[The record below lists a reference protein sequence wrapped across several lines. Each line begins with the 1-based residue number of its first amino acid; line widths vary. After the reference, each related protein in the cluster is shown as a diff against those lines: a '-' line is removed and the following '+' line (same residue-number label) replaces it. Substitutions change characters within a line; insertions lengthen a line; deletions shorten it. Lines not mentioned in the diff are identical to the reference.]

1 MKKFY
6 LILMGVAVLSFAT
19 LSCSKEAVDPSQ
31 QEQNQKEETA
41 KENPTSE
48 GSSDETPVPE
58 GMIRLTFGVSQEG
71 DAPAADGEDTKTSWD
86 GTTHTHD
93 WSENDQIRIFW
104 GTGAEEFVDATV
116 KNNQVEA
123 TVGKADK
130 YYAVYPITG
139 AFAFREGGTID
150 FGIPILQSGSF
161 EDANMMAA
169 TTSEAA
175 ATFNF
180 KNLTHIF
187 KFHLTDDSPYD
198 RFQICTNNGST
209 VVNTYGVSFDSEGN
223 VTIGTRTEEISGF
236 ANSKYVRL
244 HEGMTPGGDYYFAVV
259 PGAKYSLG
267 FGLQARIRGE
277 KGDYSVAA
285 LSKGKIDTSNPCEI
299 TNLGD
304 LDPYVH
310 SDWFITADGTGNGTS
325 WDDPGGPSLLRS
337 LLVMPSTFTPDQAK
351 KNHTI
356 RLNNAKIHL
365 KEGTYNFQTI
375 LADTGQKQFQDGA
388 FHVEVDNVTVIDG
401 GYPSSATD
409 KDLSGYDPEHY
420 PSVIISNQAAAND
433 RAFYFNGARL
443 YDWTF
448 KGLSFQNNPSGS
460 NFNTPGGAMAI
471 NGTTYGNIKFEDC
484 SFSLKTTNT
493 SGGGAFSFRGSAEV
507 NAEFKNCTF
516 SGCSATAGFGGGIW
530 INTVKHNL
538 TFDGCTMSGNTGSKG
553 GGFLY
558 NQNSGTVIIKNS
570 TIENNSATSSTGLG
584 GAIYASGSGT
594 IDLYNTSLSGNGTD
608 TQAQNGGIIWMGGTI
623 KLSIHSGSRVSN
635 NKASSSGGAV
645 LVAETASFKAD
656 TVLFSG
662 NNAADGG
669 AVYNS
674 GTVTLTNCT
683 LSANDCATNGGAIYN
698 EGSLTLNGTTLTGK
712 GKSTNLTTLLGGG
725 IYNKSGATATIEN
738 NSVIEGCALTGD
750 SHHGAA
756 IWNGGTLII
765 DCSTLRNNVNTQRGG
780 GIYCVGTAADATIT
794 NTLFDDNDAENG
806 GAIAADDGAG
816 IFINKCK
823 FINSDA
829 KNGAAIRTATNSGT
843 DVNKILIFN
852 SLFSNNKSTKGTN
865 TQSGGIIQGAGYC
878 SIVLANSTVC
888 NNTTNVQN
896 SAITTSKYNDVD
908 HAKLYVVSCTASE
921 NSNGQDFTRTSNTI
935 EIFNSIMMGSNNT
948 DHNNVLRNYSI
959 SNNILYSTTNTK
971 AQEGITFAL
980 GSFNNG
986 VYPLNSDYSTIYTQ
1000 GMSADDLKKLT
1011 FTNIDLTDDQKKLLG
1026 KDQKGNDR
1034 GDSKIMGAYVLTTDP
1049 PTE

>member
-1 MKKFY
+1 MYNMKKFY
-6 LILMGVAVLSFAT
+6 LVLMAVAALSLAT
-19 LSCSKEAVDPSQ
+19 LSCSKEAMDPSQ
-31 QEQNQKEETA
+31 PEPAQKEETQ
-41 KENPTSE
+41 KEESTPENPAEEEES
-48 GSSDETPVPE
+48 PVPE

-86 GTTHTHD
+86 GTNHT
-93 WSENDQIRIFW
+93 WSEGDQIRIFW
-104 GTGAEEFVDATV
+104 GTGAEDYVDATV
-116 KNNQVEA
+116 ENNKVEA
-123 TVGKADK
+123 VVGEADN

-161 EDANMMAA
+161 KDANMMAA
-169 TTSEAA
+169 TTSKATT
-175 ATFNF
+175 TFNF

-187 KFHLTDDSPYD
+187 KFHLTNDSPYD
-198 RFQICTNNGST
+198 RFQFCTNNGSI
-209 VVNTYGVSFDSEGN
+209 VVNTYGVSFDLEGN
-223 VTIGTRTEEISGF
+223 VTIGKRTQEISGF

-259 PGAKYSLG
+259 PGAQYSLG
-267 FGLQARIRGE
+267 FGLQARISGE
-277 KGDYSVAA
+277 TGDYSVAA
-285 LSKGKIDTSNPCEI
+285 LSKRDIDTSNPRKI
-299 TNLGD
+299 TNLGN

-325 WDDPGGPSLLRS
+325 WDDPGGPALLRS
-337 LLVMPSTFTPDQAK
+337 LLVMPSTFTTDQAK

-375 LADTGQKQFQDGA
+375 LADTGQKAFQAGA
-388 FHVEVDNVTVIDG
+388 FHTDVNNVTVIDG
-401 GYPSSATD
+401 GYPSSATG
-409 KDLSGYDPEHY
+409 KDLSGYDPVNH
-420 PSVIISNQAAAND
+420 PSVVISNQAATND

-471 NGTTYGNIKFEDC
+471 NGATNANIKFEDC

-516 SGCSATAGFGGGIW
+516 TSCESSSYGGAIW
-530 INTVKHNL
+530 INTTNHNL

-594 IDLYNTSLSGNGTD
+594 IHLYDTSLSGNGTD

-623 KLSIHSGSRVSN
+623 ELSIHSGSTVSN

-656 TVLFSG
+656 DVLFSG
-662 NNAADGG
+662 NNAANGG

-698 EGSLTLNGTTLTGK
+698 EGSLTLNETILTGK

-738 NSVIEGCALTGD
+738 SSVIEGCAITGS

-765 DCSTLRNNVNTQRGG
+765 DGSTLRNNVNTQRGG

-794 NTLFDDNDAENG
+794 NMLFDDNDADNG

-823 FINSDA
+823 FINSNA

-852 SLFSNNKSTKGTN
+852 SLFSNNTSTAGTN
-865 TQSGGIIQGAGYC
+865 TQNGGIIQGTGYC

-888 NNTTNVQN
+888 NNTTNEAN
-896 SAITTSKYNDVD
+896 SAVTTSKYNNAD
-908 HAKLYVVSCTASE
+908 HAKLYVVSSTIAD
-921 NSNGQDFTRTSNTI
+921 NTRDLTRTSTTI
-935 EIFNSIMMGSNNT
+935 EVHNSIIKGLA
-948 DHNNVLRNYSI
+948 DHPLNVIIEKTFWYGH
-959 SNNILYSTTNTK
+959 LYSEDRDHKTDDV
-971 AQEGITFAL
+971 EFYL
-980 GSFNNG
+980 GVFDPEKG
-986 VYPLNSDYSTIYTQ
+986 VYPLVPSYSNVYKAGMTVEELQ
-1000 GMSADDLKKLT
+1000 GMSFSNITTDLKA
-1011 FTNIDLTDDQKKLLG
+1011 LLA

-1034 GDSKIMGAYVLTTDP
+1034 TGDTIMGAYVLT
-1049 PTE
+1049 E